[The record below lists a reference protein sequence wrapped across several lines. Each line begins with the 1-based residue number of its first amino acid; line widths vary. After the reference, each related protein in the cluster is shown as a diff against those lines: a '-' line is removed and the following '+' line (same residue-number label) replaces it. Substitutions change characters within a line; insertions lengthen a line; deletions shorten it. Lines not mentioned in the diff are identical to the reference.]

1 MEIEKLND
9 VMKEFNNNVNKIKK
23 GELLIARIVEKKGQR
38 SLLVNIKGKNYNAFV
53 KEKISGDIFLAK
65 VLRVSPK
72 LVLKFVE
79 NLGKNATKSKISNYF
94 FNFKKEFIQKLITS
108 DNFVVDDF
116 INISETTLL
125 ESEKDIIPLFKKY
138 LSSWYSP
145 ILKGVF
151 SKKVNFN
158 FSQKLYH
165 KFLVFQ
171 SLYNVYNLEHL
182 SFFLPLKIGEK
193 KYFFNMMVLNR
204 KNDLSQSIFVKI
216 YFNKDLDVLVLIYLD
231 QKLINCSL
239 SSNDERFLN
248 NIKGNVGILSDN
260 LTNKILGKE
269 LKINIV
275 PYDYLSKIDDRNFKT
290 IDIRM

>member
-193 KYFFNMMVLNR
+193 KYFFNMIVLNR